1 MNKDGTHIVDAFDKL
16 DAQMLRMIR
25 SWLIMYMRKQEGKP
39 VQRMTLEQEFQKYLR
54 TVTDTFEDIVDCP
67 KDYHFVRLVK
77 EDKDGFRREYIL
89 DNDIKRTIIKVK
101 NQNELRC
108 DVSPTPWADS
118 GRDAVSHG

>member
-25 SWLIMYMRKQEGKP
+25 SWLIKYMRKQEGKP

-54 TVTDTFEDIVDCP
+54 TVTDTFQDIVDRP
-67 KDYHFVRLVK
+67 KTYHFVRLVK

-89 DNDIKRTIIKVK
+89 DNEIKRTLIKV
-101 NQNELRC
+101 NPEMSL
-108 DVSPTPWADS
+108 
-118 GRDAVSHG
+118 